1 MKKIKTNFVDK
12 IETSITE
19 ALGFHTLISFG
30 KLKHSEQVGG
40 SPNARTMFGVGHPNN
55 PQRTI
60 LYAPKHIDI
69 QRKVNEKPNVVL
81 ELYLTEIIQHWFDFL
96 AELYQKALEEN
107 YFNSG
112 SYSIP
117 SSKVKLDLTLKD
129 NDLYNSII
137 DSCVRDFD
145 FLQAKEKLKQIKLT
159 LAADLSNLQADEQ
172 LINENIQIRNILQ
185 HRLGKVSS
193 KDLSDLGISSFS
205 QDKGDSTIKISAGDR
220 ITRTVFD
227 LEKLVISLKRVAD
240 KLVENCT

>member
-1 MKKIKTNFVDK
+1 MRNIKTNFVDK

-19 ALGFHTLISFG
+19 ALGFHTLIRFG
-30 KLKHSEQVGG
+30 QMKHAEQIGVNL
-40 SPNARTMFGVGHPNN
+40 NARAMFGVGHPSN
-55 PQRTI
+55 PQRTVS
-60 LYAPKHIDI
+60 YAPKHIDI
-69 QRKVNEKPNVVL
+69 QRKVDDKPNVVL

-96 AELYQKALEEN
+96 ADLYQKALEEN

-112 SYSIP
+112 SYAIP
-117 SSKVKLDLTLKD
+117 PSKVKLDLTLKD

-137 DSCVRDFD
+137 GSCVRDFD
-145 FLQAKEKLKQIKLT
+145 FLQAKEKLKQIKRT
-159 LAADLSNLQADEQ
+159 LAADLSGLQADEH

-205 QDKGDSTIKISAGDR
+205 QDQGDSINQISAGAR
-220 ITRTVFD
+220 ITRTVYD